1 MSVSRE
7 PAVLIGIIGSML
19 TSAAAIGLP
28 FLNAGQA
35 AAIVAVLAA
44 AVLAMKTRPV
54 APALFVGAF
63 TALIALLGEYQ
74 VHLSDGWIGFIS
86 SAIFGGF
93 ALFGIRPQ
101 VVPVSKGQPLVGRS
115 VTDSTVAL

>member
-101 VVPVSKGQPLVGRS
+101 VSPVSKGNVIDGEI
-115 VTDSTVAL
+115 VSTATVSR